1 MNGRTEI
8 ARCGM
13 RRVTV
18 ASAERR
24 EPNAESGSPRPP
36 TPPDRQPSRGG
47 GRSSRHTVT
56 TASRPAG
63 FARLAGARRALFGA
77 ARATAV
83 VACLWLAGAIA
94 LSAGPA
100 EAQTTNFYLWRTTI
114 TVGEDSG
121 YLGYDVD
128 DINPLGSISTGKKFN
143 YPPWSPP
150 HKHHFDPDYEF
161 LVTQIY
167 HNDSELTVQIVGSK
181 NFTGTDSGN
190 ITLWIRNT
198 SIPLV
203 GFGGSS
209 ATATFDVP
217 SGPDLDWEE
226 GEKVSVA
233 LVYERRLPSA
243 PENVQVTAPPGEV
256 GTLEVRWDA
265 ADAGTFPIECYLVE
279 FRHPSGD
286 INKRK
291 QSYPGSRGTGKGC
304 GDSPPTSVKRTDL
317 EPGVGY
323 EVLVQALSGDGYGE
337 WSAVKRVTTRGE
349 TTRSSALSVADAEAT
364 EGEDATLD
372 FTVSLDGNPG
382 SDVTVDYETRD
393 GTATAGSDY
402 TEKTGTLTFAPGDTE
417 KTLSVPITD
426 DDVEDDGETFTLV
439 LSNASGATIADAKAT
454 GTIRNSE
461 TPPPLTAE
469 FRDMPASHDGETA
482 FTFRV
487 AFSEPLSWMN
497 GRRLREDV
505 VAVAGGRATKAGR
518 VNRRRDLWQLTVEP
532 NSLADVTVTLAAGA
546 ACGTPAAVCTRDG
559 RALSHSL
566 SATVEGPASSSASS
580 DAGGDADALELSHER
595 ALALAA
601 GVPVEAAAAVLLGEG
616 ELDEGRLAA
625 LDRLGNRNGRYDL
638 GDLLAW
644 RHLCG
649 RGAADCGGGASAPAG
664 DPPAA
669 PPGKGRSGGGGTRNR
684 GVPGGGD
691 GGGGRRGSKARTVR
705 SVRTRRRGFAAWGAA
720 LVVAL
725 AASACGMGDGIV
737 RPPDEEARVSAAA
750 AGPLAVRFSVPAG
763 SRAIGAVLRID
774 GPAIESVRA
783 LGLEVVRAA
792 QPSPTSRLVIVAGPI
807 SGAAVVE
814 ILTPPGADRTLYRVE
829 LLQVAGDDYA
839 LGDPEDYTVAL
850 GR

>member
-1 MNGRTEI
+1 M
-8 ARCGM
+8 
-13 RRVTV
+13 
-18 ASAERR
+18 
-24 EPNAESGSPRPP
+24 
-36 TPPDRQPSRGG
+36 
-47 GRSSRHTVT
+47 
-56 TASRPAG
+56 
-63 FARLAGARRALFGA
+63 
-77 ARATAV
+77 
-83 VACLWLAGAIA
+83 
-94 LSAGPA
+94 
-100 EAQTTNFYLWRTTI
+100 
-114 TVGEDSG
+114 TVGESND
-121 YLGYDVD
+121 YLGYSE
-128 DINPLGSISTGKKFN
+128 IENWGELSTSATFN

-150 HKHHFDPDYEF
+150 HKNHFDPDYEF
-161 LVTQIY
+161 
-167 HNDSELTVQIVGSK
+167 TVEDL
-181 NFTGTDSGN
+181 FLDDSGN
-190 ITLWIRNT
+190 LNLTVDGSGNAPGTNVGEITLWIRN
-198 SIPLV
+198 SKFPLANFGANGTGQY
-203 GFGGSS
+203 GFRASS
-209 ATATFDVP
+209 LP

-226 GEKVSVA
+226 GDTVRVV
-233 LVYERRLPSA
+233 LTYTRLLPSA
-243 PENVQVTAPPGEV
+243 PENVRVTAPRGED

-317 EPGVGY
+317 EPEVGY

-337 WSAVKRVTTRGE
+337 WSAVKTVTTRGE

-393 GTATAGSDY
+393 GTAAAGSDY
-402 TEKTGTLTFAPGDTE
+402 TEKTGTLTFALGDTE
-417 KTLSVPITD
+417 KTVSVPITD
-426 DDVEDDGETFTLV
+426 DAVEDDGETFTLV

-461 TPPPLTAE
+461 TAPPLTAE

-532 NSLADVTVTLAAGA
+532 DSLADVTVTLAAGA
-546 ACGTPAAVCTRDG
+546 ACGTPAAVCTKDG

-580 DAGGDADALELSHER
+580 DAAGDADDPELSHER

-616 ELDEGRLAA
+616 ELDEARLAA

-649 RGAADCGGGASAPAG
+649 RGAADCGVGPSSPVG
-664 DPPAA
+664 DPAA
-669 PPGKGRSGGGGTRNR
+669 PPGKGRSGSGGTRNR
-684 GVPGGGD
+684 GVPGGG
-691 GGGGRRGSKARTVR
+691 GSGGRRGSKARTGR

-737 RPPDEEARVSAAA
+737 RPPDEEARVSEAA

-783 LGLEVVRAA
+783 QGLEVVQAA

-814 ILTPPGADRTLYRVE
+814 ILTPPGADATLYRVE
-829 LLQVAGDDYA
+829 LLQVAGEDYA
-839 LGDPEDYTVAL
+839 LDDPEDYRAAL

>member
-1 MNGRTEI
+1 M
-8 ARCGM
+8 
-13 RRVTV
+13 
-18 ASAERR
+18 
-24 EPNAESGSPRPP
+24 
-36 TPPDRQPSRGG
+36 
-47 GRSSRHTVT
+47 
-56 TASRPAG
+56 
-63 FARLAGARRALFGA
+63 
-77 ARATAV
+77 
-83 VACLWLAGAIA
+83 
-94 LSAGPA
+94 
-100 EAQTTNFYLWRTTI
+100 
-114 TVGEDSG
+114 TVGESND
-121 YLGYDVD
+121 YLGYHKRE
-128 DINPLGSISTGKKFN
+128 GWGEFSTGREFN

-150 HKHHFDPDYEF
+150 GKHHFDSDYQYTVSALYITDAERLLAEF
-161 LVTQIY
+161 NIGT
-167 HNDSELTVQIVGSK
+167 NDLLNSP
-181 NFTGTDSGN
+181 GN
-190 ITLWIRNT
+190 LTLWIRNT
-198 SIPLV
+198 AFPASSGAGSTIA
-203 GFGGSS
+203 FGDIDTSEM
-209 ATATFDVP
+209 
-217 SGPDLDWEE
+217 PDLDWEE
-226 GEKVSVA
+226 GDTVRVVLS
-233 LVYERRLPSA
+233 YERQLPSE
-243 PENVQVTAPPGEV
+243 PRNVSVTAPRGED

-265 ADAGTFPIECYLVE
+265 ADAGTFPIKCYLVE

-461 TPPPLTAE
+461 TAPPLTAE

-649 RGAADCGGGASAPAG
+649 RGAADCGGGASSPAG

-705 SVRTRRRGFAAWGAA
+705 SVRTRRQGFAAWGAA

-814 ILTPPGADRTLYRVE
+814 ILTPPGADATLYRVE
-829 LLQVAGDDYA
+829 LLQVAGEDYA
-839 LGDPEDYTVAL
+839 LDDPEDYGAAL

>member
-1 MNGRTEI
+1 ML
-8 ARCGM
+8 A
-13 RRVTV
+13 
-18 ASAERR
+18 AA
-24 EPNAESGSPRPP
+24 ALLALSG
-36 TPPDRQPSRGG
+36 
-47 GRSSRHTVT
+47 
-56 TASRPAG
+56 A
-63 FARLAGARRALFGA
+63 LALP
-77 ARATAV
+77 ATAQ
-83 VACLWLAGAIA
+83 
-94 LSAGPA
+94 
-100 EAQTTNFYLWRTTI
+100 AQETTNFYLWSTTI
-114 TVGEDSG
+114 TVGENSG
-121 YLGYDVD
+121 DLGYDKSD
-128 DINPLGSISTGKKFN
+128 SYGSISTDADFG
-143 YPPWSPP
+143 YPPWNPP
-150 HKHHFDPDYEF
+150 HKHHVDRESYYTVEAIKSTETSGARQLSVFIDDVDEIADGPGNVTLWLNHTAYPFSVGGVDP
-161 LVTQIY
+161 
-167 HNDSELTVQIVGSK
+167 SK
-181 NFTGTDSGN
+181 NI
-190 ITLWIRNT
+190 ITF
-198 SIPLV
+198 V
-203 GFGGSS
+203 DAFD
-209 ATATFDVP
+209 DVP
-217 SGPDLDWEE
+217 DVTWSEDDEVRVVL
-226 GEKVSVA
+226 S
-233 LVYERRLPSA
+233 YERLLPSA
-243 PENVQVTAPPGEV
+243 PENVRVTAPGGED
-256 GTLEVRWDA
+256 GTLEVRWDV

-317 EPGVGY
+317 EPEVEY

-337 WSAVKRVTTRGE
+337 WSAMKKMMTTRDQSK
-349 TTRSSALSVADAEAT
+349 RSSALAVADAEAT

-402 TEKTGTLTFAPGDTE
+402 TEMTGTLTFAPGDTE
-417 KTLSVPITD
+417 KTVSVPITD

-461 TPPPLTAE
+461 TASPLTAE
-469 FRDMPASHDGETA
+469 FREMPASHDGETA

-546 ACGTPAAVCTRDG
+546 ACGTPAAVCTKDG

-616 ELDEGRLAA
+616 ALDEARLAA

-644 RHLCG
+644 RHLCE
-649 RGAADCGGGASAPAG
+649 RGAADCGVGPSSPTG
-664 DPPAA
+664 DPAA
-669 PPGKGRSGGGGTRNR
+669 PPGKGRSGSGGTRNC
-684 GVPGGGD
+684 GVPGGGGS
-691 GGGGRRGSKARTVR
+691 GGHRGSKARTVR
-705 SVRTRRRGFAAWGAA
+705 SVRTRRRGLEAWGAA

-737 RPPDEEARVSAAA
+737 RPLDEEARVSEAA
-750 AGPLAVRFSVPAG
+750 AGPISVRFSVPAG
-763 SRAIGAVLRID
+763 PRAIGAVLRID
-774 GPAIESVRA
+774 GPEIESVRA
-783 LGLEVVRAA
+783 QGLEVVQAA

-814 ILTPPGADRTLYRVE
+814 ILTPPGADRALYRVE

-839 LGDPEDYTVAL
+839 LVDPEDYTVAI